1 MSSIRERV
9 RKYNKI
15 MKLLAEGKKIKVKPE
30 LKYVFKGAPIM
41 KFTGQ
46 DKQSFDEFEI
56 DCIPLGELETYCV
69 EQSIPMLDEVS
80 VTGYTPEEH
89 HRIQYIY
96 ADSSMTQ
103 LYAVLDTGV
112 TALFQLSILD
122 VDYFDGEYTGGV
134 RGTEKVSIK
143 FSYIHVDPQTLVAHE
158 TLCGDKCTVMEV
170 GKDATPEEIERFV
183 KMYTCNHRLDQ
194 YIPTLRAT
202 VTSPLLPYPMYITFN
217 K

>member
-1 MSSIRERV
+1 MSSIKEKV

-15 MKLLAEGKKIKVKPE
+15 MKLLSEGKKIKVKPE
-30 LKYVFKGAPIM
+30 LKYVCKGAPIM

-56 DCIPLGELETYCV
+56 DCIPLEELETYCV

-103 LYAVLDTGV
+103 MYAVLNTGV
-112 TALFQLSILD
+112 TVPFQLSILD
-122 VDYFDGEYTGGV
+122 VDYFDREYRENAETVEAVV
-134 RGTEKVSIK
+134 RFTHIE
-143 FSYIHVDPQTLVAHE
+143 VDKQTLTAYE
-158 TLCGDKCTVMEV
+158 RPCGKPITMEV
-170 GKDATPEEIERFV
+170 SKSFQPEDIRTFV
-183 KMYTCNHRLDQ
+183 EFYVKTHNLNE

-202 VTSPLLPYPMYITFN
+202 VTSSLLSYPMYITFGR
-217 K
+217 